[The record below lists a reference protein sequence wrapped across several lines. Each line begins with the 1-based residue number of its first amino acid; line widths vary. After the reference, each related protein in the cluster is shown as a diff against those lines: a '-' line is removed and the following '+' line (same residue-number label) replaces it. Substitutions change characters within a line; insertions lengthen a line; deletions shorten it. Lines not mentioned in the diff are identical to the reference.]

1 MRVTCGCY
9 ALSSYFH
16 RQCHLLAEFAL
27 CANHLTSVS
36 EIHVPHQM
44 FCFSLLEKKEKKE
57 KKITSLASVLKG
69 YLFVLVSVYKRPFPF
84 AHEINEDVFIHL

>member
-9 ALSSYFH
+9 TLSSYFL

-27 CANHLTSVS
+27 CANHLTSVT
-36 EIHVPHQM
+36 EIHVPQM
-44 FCFSLLEKKEKKE
+44 FCFSLLEKKEKK
-57 KKITSLASVLKG
+57 KNHKSLASVLKG
-69 YLFVLVSVYKRPFPF
+69 YMFVLVSVYKRPFPF